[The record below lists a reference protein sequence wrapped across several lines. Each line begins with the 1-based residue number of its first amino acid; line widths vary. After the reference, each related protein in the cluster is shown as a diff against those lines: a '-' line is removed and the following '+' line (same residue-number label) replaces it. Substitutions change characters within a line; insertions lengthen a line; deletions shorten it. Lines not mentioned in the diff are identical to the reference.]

1 MDLARRILR
10 SLGYS
15 VWVTASCVLALLAG
29 VGFIGSVS
37 ESSYDAH
44 TNRAPEGR
52 IAIAALALVIALSA
66 IWTAIRR
73 LRGKPG
79 RVGLGAGL
87 MLTATAA
94 LLILLLIVVEL
105 ASGPL

>member
-15 VWVTASCVLALLAG
+15 AWVTASSVLALLAG

-37 ESSYDAH
+37 EPSYDSH

-52 IAIAALALVIALSA
+52 IAIAALALAVALSA
-66 IWTAIRR
+66 TWTVMRR

-94 LLILLLIVVEL
+94 MLILLLIVVDI